1 MDTTLE
7 SHGFITLLTTPW
19 FIAVVI
25 GTIVLGAAIAYGMMR
40 GGRRTRG
47 EEQRSEAGT
56 RDIYHKDNGGSGRV

>member
-1 MDTTLE
+1 MEATLE

-40 GGRRTRG
+40 APRRWLTI
-47 EEQRSEAGT
+47 GT
-56 RDIYHKDNGGSGRV
+56 